1 MRRILIENRENYHSI
16 PPQAVGYIGR
26 EDVNSRTQPDNLAL
40 QPLKKQSPEDWA
52 NNTYRPPDVAPT
64 MAENSDEESE
74 SEDSIGNGDTETNQI
89 KTPTSTNINK
99 AYNFLQKTAPVQV
112 LIRRL
117 RLLTLPSLLGKS

>member
-1 MRRILIENRENYHSI
+1 MRRILIENRENHSI

-52 NNTYRPPDVAPT
+52 NNTYRPPDVAPA
-64 MAENSDEESE
+64 MAENSDGESE
-74 SEDSIGNGDTETNQI
+74 SEDSIGNGDTEMNQI
-89 KTPTSTNINK
+89 KTPTSTNINRT
-99 AYNFLQKTAPVQV
+99 YDFLQKTAPVQD